1 MQAAAPDPKALRR
14 LSEVR
19 LDRPLVLSLYLD
31 LDPSRFATPP
41 ARATEV
47 RSLLDEADRKVRG
60 LEQLSHSDR
69 SALEASLERVRD
81 LLSRNLDADG
91 AHGLAIFACEAED
104 LLETF
109 KLPRSLPHRVAI
121 DNSPLVGPLAGLARR
136 ERWCVVL
143 VSKQDARIF
152 RGSADG
158 LREVEKVHDEVHGR
172 HDQGGMSQ
180 ARYQRSIDEEVA
192 DHLKSAAERLLRH
205 YERQPF
211 ERLVPGGPREAVAE
225 FESKLHPYLEERL
238 AGRVDVDVETASP
251 DQVLQAARDHFE
263 RFDKEREDEAIG
275 RLDEASRGVSGLENV
290 LPPLNERR
298 VEALLLVDGFAAP
311 GTVCRR
317 CGWLGPAGESS
328 CPADGE
334 RLEERDD
341 MAEPAMELA
350 LQQSAEVLPL
360 SHRADDLRERGGIG
374 ALLRF

>member
-1 MQAAAPDPKALRR
+1 MQVAAPDPTALRR

-47 RSLLDEADRKVRG
+47 RSLLDEADRKVRE
-60 LEQLSHSDR
+60 LDQLSHADR
-69 SALEASLERVRD
+69 SALETSLEKVRD

-91 AHGLAIFACEAED
+91 AHGLAVFACEARD

-109 KLPRSLPHRVAI
+109 KLPRSVPHRVAI
-121 DNSPLVGPLAGLARR
+121 DNSPVVGPLARLARR

-143 VSKQDARIF
+143 VSKQDARVF
-152 RGSADG
+152 RGSPDG
-158 LREVEKVHDEVHGR
+158 LREVVKVHDDVHGR

-180 ARYQRSIDEEVA
+180 ARYQRSIEKDVA
-192 DHLKSAAERLLRH
+192 DHLKSVSERLLRH

-211 ERLVPGGPREAVAE
+211 ERLVVGGPREVAAE
-225 FESKLHPYLEERL
+225 FESKLHPYLAERL
-238 AGRVDVDVETASP
+238 AGRVDVDVETAGP
-251 DQVLQAARDHFE
+251 DQVLEAARDQFE
-263 RFDKEREDEAIG
+263 RFEKEREDEAIG
-275 RLDEASRGVSGLENV
+275 RLDEGSRGVAGLENV

-298 VEALLLVDGFAAP
+298 VEALLIVDGFAAP
-311 GTVCRR
+311 GTVCHR
-317 CGWLGPAGESS
+317 CGWLGPEGESR

-334 RLEERDD
+334 RLERRDD
-341 MAEPAMELA
+341 ITEPVMELA

-360 SHRADDLRERGGIG
+360 THRADDLRDRGGIG